1 MSFDNIKFDVNGLKE
16 SDLKSAISLILSLND
31 KDKVSYYSFDENYG
45 LVFYWYEVENSK
57 KFENPH
63 NLEQLNAFIKYWLT
77 TEEAKSTKLEYEESD
92 FDFDGSTDLGWRVYT
107 LPEGSKNLFYSI
119 FAIKP
124 CYLWYG
130 K

>member
-16 SDLKSAISLILSLND
+16 SDLKSAISLILSLNN
-31 KDKVSYYSFDENYG
+31 KDKVSYYSFDKNYG
-45 LVFYWYEVENSK
+45 IVFYWHEVQNSK

-63 NLEQLNAFIKYWLT
+63 NVEQLNAFIKYWLT

-92 FDFDGSTDLGWRVYT
+92 IDFDGSTDLGWRVYT
-107 LPEGSKNLFYSI
+107 LPEGANNLFYSI